1 LQKVALDIK
10 QIFLGKLVYDLPIPA
25 LDEVRFERI
34 RRGFGQHYLLPLNS
48 PNMFSFER
56 GEGFLSFG
64 RTDAFAAIDKG
75 EIIRLRSDGP
85 ETTEAGPNVFAFR
98 PLYGALHCA
107 LNIRVILALWLM
119 LFIISYFIVGGDWLF
134 WIVGFFAVYGVHI
147 ALVRWSLKTKINE
160 WLARESWN

>member
-1 LQKVALDIK
+1 MAIDIK
-10 QIFLGKLVYDLPIPA
+10 QIFLGRLVYDMPIAA
-25 LDEVRFERI
+25 LDDVRFERI

-75 EIIRLRSDGP
+75 EIIRLR
-85 ETTEAGPNVFAFR
+85 TESPDPLSAGENVFAFR
-98 PLYGALHCA
+98 PIYGALNCT

-119 LFIISYFIVGGDWLF
+119 LFIISYFVVGGDWLF
-134 WIVGFFAVYGVHI
+134 WIVGFFAVYGIHI
-147 ALVRWSLKTKINE
+147 ALVRRSLKAKING

>member
-1 LQKVALDIK
+1 MAIDIK
-10 QIFLGKLVYDLPIPA
+10 QIFLGKLIYDMPIPA

-75 EIIRLRSDGP
+75 EVTRLRS
-85 ETTEAGPNVFAFR
+85 AGPDRMDAGENVFAFR
-98 PLYGALHCA
+98 PLYGALHCD

-119 LFIISYFIVGGDWLF
+119 LFIISYFVVGGDWLF
-134 WIVGFFAVYGVHI
+134 WIVGFLAVYGVHI
-147 ALVRWSLKTKINE
+147 TLVRRSLKAKISG